1 MPGRLL
7 DKVCLITGGAQGIG
21 RAAALRFAS
30 EGAQVIIVDVNEEA
44 GGRTAAEGS
53 RAGGQCR
60 FIRCDVSRSEDVR
73 AAIAEVHRSFHRLHV
88 LYNNASVYLPGRD
101 GRITDVAEEVWHT
114 VLGINL
120 TSIYLF
126 CHYGIPLMIESGGG
140 SIINTAS
147 SAGVIG
153 NTASSA
159 GVIGIPGCDVYT
171 ASKGATISLT
181 RSLAVEYR
189 PWGIRANCIA
199 PAGIRTPMLSQSN
212 LGDTTFD
219 EQRFLQLRTPSRRY
233 GTPEEIAEVA
243 IFLASEESSYVNGAV
258 IVADGGIT
266 INGDLSK
273 TPADAAGAE

>member
-1 MPGRLL
+1 MPGRLS
-7 DKVCLITGGAQGIG
+7 DRVCLITGGAQGIG
-21 RAAALRFAS
+21 RAAALRFAE
-30 EGAQVIIVDVNEEA
+30 EGAQVVIVDINEEA
-44 GGRTAAEGS
+44 GRRTVAEVS
-53 RAGGQCR
+53 KAGGRCR

-73 AAIAEVHRSFHRLHV
+73 AAIGEVHGTFRRLHV
-88 LYNNASVYLPGRD
+88 LYNNASVYLPGKD
-101 GRITDVAEEVWHT
+101 GIITEVAEEVWHR

-140 SIINTAS
+140 SIIT
-147 SAGVIG
+147 
-153 NTASSA
+153 TASSA

-181 RSLAVEYR
+181 RSMAVEYR
-189 PWGIRANCIA
+189 PRGIRANCIA

-233 GTPEEIAEVA
+233 GTPEEVAEVA
-243 IFLASEESSYVNGAV
+243 LFLASEESSYVNGAV

-273 TPADAAGAE
+273 TSADGAGAE

>member
-1 MPGRLL
+1 MPGRLS

-21 RAAALRFAS
+21 RAAALRFAG
-30 EGAQVIIVDVNEEA
+30 EGAQVVIADINAELGD
-44 GGRTAAEGS
+44 RTAAEV
-53 RAGGQCR
+53 RQAGGRCQ
-60 FIRCDVSRSEDVR
+60 FIRCDVSRSSDVR
-73 AAIAEVHRSFHRLHV
+73 AAIEAVHQSHHRLHV
-88 LYNNASVYLPGRD
+88 LYNNASVYLPGKD
-101 GRITDVAEEVWHT
+101 GRITDVAEDVWHH
-114 VLGINL
+114 VIGVNL

-140 SIINTAS
+140 AIIT
-147 SAGVIG
+147 
-153 NTASSA
+153 TASSA

-181 RSLAVEYR
+181 RSMAVEYR
-189 PWGIRANCIA
+189 PYGIRVNCIA

-243 IFLASEESSYVNGAV
+243 LFLASEESSYVNGAV

-273 TPADAAGAE
+273 TSSDPARTE